1 MGHFYID
8 TPVVNMRKSPTVE
21 STVISQA
28 RFGEKIEVLDK
39 SPGWIHIRTPDGYP
53 GWIPESHLIER
64 NSPYNPSIK
73 VSRLAAHIYHV
84 KDTEYGPILTLPYGS
99 KLELAEDSDSRWI
112 QIRLLDEKLCYI
124 QKGDVAEGIP
134 LLSKKDLTKFGE
146 KFLDLPYTW
155 GGRTSFGFDCSG
167 FVQMLYEQIGI
178 NLLRDS
184 SMQIQDRRFR
194 IITKEELQPGDLIF
208 WGKSP
213 EKIFHVGM
221 YLGNDTFIHSVV
233 SENKPWIRISNLE
246 EPFWQ
251 EGSPGRPYRAY
262 LQWIDQKNTD

>member
-134 LLSKKDLTKFGE
+134 LLSKKRSDKVWR
-146 KFLDLPYTW
+146 K
-155 GGRTSFGFDCSG
+155 
-167 FVQMLYEQIGI
+167 V
-178 NLLRDS
+178 
-184 SMQIQDRRFR
+184 FR
-194 IITKEELQPGDLIF
+194 SAL
-208 WGKSP
+208 
-213 EKIFHVGM
+213 
-221 YLGNDTFIHSVV
+221 YLGRK
-233 SENKPWIRISNLE
+233 NKFWI
-246 EPFWQ
+246 
-251 EGSPGRPYRAY
+251 
-262 LQWIDQKNTD
+262 